1 MKNIKSFLSLMV
13 LAQLL
18 FVPVFS
24 LQAAPKDN
32 LTEEE
37 QAELDA
43 KKAEAEVNAGEA
55 KTQARETGEEVA
67 EELGLEFSELQ
78 DKLITMIDKAV
89 DAVENAQ
96 NAISGL
102 YYMSDE
108 TKTEVNDTLMT
119 LEAALLDY
127 RTAVNN
133 ATTIEELYA
142 INDEVIQLLKDNKEV
157 IAEAIKESAL
167 IIAEQVEKT
176 LEKIQIRLESMLATL
191 AVDCDSEAV
200 DELQTELDALDVL
213 IEDLKVAIEAEDQE
227 TAEALVKEAVDMV
240 PDLITSATQTLTE
253 CQEDI
258 EDLAS

>member
-1 MKNIKSFLSLMV
+1 MV

>member
-1 MKNIKSFLSLMV
+1 MI

-18 FVPVFS
+18 FIPIFS

-37 QAELDA
+37 QAELEA
-43 KKAEAEVNAGEA
+43 KKAEAEANAAET

-67 EELGLEFSELQ
+67 QELGIEFSELQ
-78 DKLITMIDKAV
+78 EKLISMIDKAI

-96 NAISGL
+96 NTINSL

-108 TKTEVNDTLMT
+108 TKTEVNDALMA

-142 INDEVIQLLKDNKEV
+142 INDKVIELLKENKEV
-157 IAEAIKESAL
+157 IAEAVKESAL
-167 IIAEQVEKT
+167 IIAKQVEKT
-176 LEKIQIRLESMLATL
+176 LEKIEIRLEAMLAIL

-200 DELQTELDALDVL
+200 EELQTELDALDVL

-227 TAEALVKEAVDMV
+227 TAEALVKEAMELV
-240 PDLITSATQTLTE
+240 PDLIASTTQTLTE
-253 CQEDI
+253 CEEEIQDI
-258 EDLAS
+258 AS